1 MRKMS
6 NNSDSNAI
14 VKDLRML
21 VNVLINNRIIF
32 TSIAMAYFGFFLRN
46 VKLPFTFI
54 WYSLSRRLGKGVNRF
69 DGQ

>member
-32 TSIAMAYFGFFLRN
+32 TSIAMAYFGFFEEC
-46 VKLPFTFI
+46 KITFYI
-54 WYSLSRRLGKGVNRF
+54 YLVFFITKIGKGGKSV
-69 DGQ
+69 